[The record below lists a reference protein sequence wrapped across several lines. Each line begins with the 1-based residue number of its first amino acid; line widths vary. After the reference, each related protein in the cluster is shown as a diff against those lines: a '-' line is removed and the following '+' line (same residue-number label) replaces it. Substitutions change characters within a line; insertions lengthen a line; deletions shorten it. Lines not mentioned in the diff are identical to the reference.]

1 MSCESPRADAHG
13 GVTIKCCA
21 AKAKKVWLLT
31 VLLSTAELSET
42 LVGVFLPGP
51 QARLTAGQVLLL
63 TPRSFARWP
72 AHSHP
77 GGYGQFAVPVLTGE
91 AVGT

>member
-1 MSCESPRADAHG
+1 M
-13 GVTIKCCA
+13 TIKCCA

-51 QARLTAGQVLLL
+51 QARLAAGRDIN
-63 TPRSFARWP
+63 TYPRKLRSWGLFREL
-72 AHSHP
+72 
-77 GGYGQFAVPVLTGE
+77 VR
-91 AVGT
+91 

>member
-1 MSCESPRADAHG
+1 MRTVALPLSVVSL
-13 GVTIKCCA
+13 K
-21 AKAKKVWLLT
+21 KAWLLT

-63 TPRSFARWP
+63 TPRGFALQ
-72 AHSHP
+72 
-77 GGYGQFAVPVLTGE
+77 G
-91 AVGT
+91 

>member
-1 MSCESPRADAHG
+1 MLKDCSFNSFGSRVSCESPRADAHG
-13 GVTIKCCA
+13 GVTIKRCA

-51 QARLTAGQVLLL
+51 QARLTAGQIFLL
-63 TPRSFARWP
+63 TPRSFA
-72 AHSHP
+72 A
-77 GGYGQFAVPVLTGE
+77 GGCSGK
-91 AVGT
+91 

>member
-1 MSCESPRADAHG
+1 MRTVALPLSVVSL
-13 GVTIKCCA
+13 K
-21 AKAKKVWLLT
+21 KAWLLT

-63 TPRSFARWP
+63 TPGGFA
-72 AHSHP
+72 A
-77 GGYGQFAVPVLTGE
+77 GGCSGKLVL
-91 AVGT
+91 

>member
-1 MSCESPRADAHG
+1 MRTVALPLSVVPL
-13 GVTIKCCA
+13 
-21 AKAKKVWLLT
+21 KAKKAWLLT

-63 TPRSFARWP
+63 TPQKLRSWGLFWEI
-72 AHSHP
+72 
-77 GGYGQFAVPVLTGE
+77 VL
-91 AVGT
+91 

>member
-1 MSCESPRADAHG
+1 MRTVALPLSVVSL
-13 GVTIKCCA
+13 K
-21 AKAKKVWLLT
+21 KAWLLT

-63 TPRSFARWP
+63 TPRGFA
-72 AHSHP
+72 A
-77 GGYGQFAVPVLTGE
+77 GGCSGKLVL
-91 AVGT
+91 